1 MGQKLERRAIQL
13 GLRGEILQNYSRD
26 WIIQIE
32 DITEFVQQ
40 QRSNRESNKWI
51 NLITPTENVYPV
63 DNSEIIVDKNIV
75 KYDIFLFCKFYLDA
89 RVSVCVAFRRKAP
102 PKEALQHHAS
112 CVTVGRPAKRTGSSI
127 P

>member
-26 WIIQIE
+26 WIIKIE

-51 NLITPTENVYPV
+51 NLITPTENVAPV

-75 KYDIFLFCKFYLDA
+75 KYDIFLFCKFYLDW
-89 RVSVCVAFRRKAP
+89 VNYNNLYPIVKD
-102 PKEALQHHAS
+102 
-112 CVTVGRPAKRTGSSI
+112 KRELLFLFLFFNYLPDSI
-127 P
+127 SAWS